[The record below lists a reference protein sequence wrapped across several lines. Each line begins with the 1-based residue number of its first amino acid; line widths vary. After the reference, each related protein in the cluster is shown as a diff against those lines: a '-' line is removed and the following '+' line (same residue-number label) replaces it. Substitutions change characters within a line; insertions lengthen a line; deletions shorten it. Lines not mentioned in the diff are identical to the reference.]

1 MNSNFDNG
9 QTANR
14 DPFGLKRLPEPEPP
28 GDAWPH
34 IAAALER
41 NQKNRRTKYR
51 LAAAAVVILAL
62 GVFWQLPK
70 APIAMGT
77 QTPAVA
83 EISPTPATAGEN
95 SLESL
100 ISLSQK
106 LELSLRARRAELGV
120 VPAQA
125 LIYQVELEDLVSEID
140 EAINQEPQSRELWSQ
155 RVNLLLD
162 LNQLYE
168 RQLRRDYRQIASL

>member
-1 MNSNFDNG
+1 MTSNTDHDL
-9 QTANR
+9 TAQR
-14 DPFGLKRLPEPEPP
+14 DPFGVTRLPEPQPP
-28 GDAWPH
+28 EDAWPH
-34 IAAALER
+34 IQAAL
-41 NQKNRRTKYR
+41 RRYQRTRRWSYG
-51 LAAAAVVILAL
+51 LAAAAVVTLAI
-62 GVFWQLPK
+62 GIYWQLPK
-70 APIAMGT
+70 
-77 QTPAVA
+77 TPAPSATDASKVA
-83 EISPTPATAGEN
+83 EISKATSAQETD

-106 LELSLRARRAELGV
+106 LERKLRARRAELGV

-140 EAINQEPQSRELWSQ
+140 TAINQKPQSRELWSQ

-168 RQLRRDYRQIASL
+168 RQLRRDRRQIASL

>member
-1 MNSNFDNG
+1 MSSNTDHDL
-9 QTANR
+9 TAHR
-14 DPFGLKRLPEPEPP
+14 DPFGFTRLPQPEPP
-28 GDAWPH
+28 EDAWPR
-34 IAAALER
+34 IQAALR
-41 NQKNRRTKYR
+41 GRQRVRRMKYG
-51 LAAAAVVILAL
+51 LATAAVVTLAA
-62 GVFWQLPK
+62 GIYWQLPK
-70 APIAMGT
+70 TTAPTARDAPIVVETSTTISAEGT
-77 QTPAVA
+77 D
-83 EISPTPATAGEN
+83 

-106 LELSLRARRAELGV
+106 LERSLRARRAELGV

-140 EAINQEPQSRELWSQ
+140 AAINLKPQSHELWSQ

-168 RQLRRDYRQIASL
+168 RQLRRDHRQIASL

>member
-1 MNSNFDNG
+1 MTSHFDND
-9 QTANR
+9 QSANR

-28 GDAWPH
+28 GDAWPQ
-34 IAAALER
+34 IAAALNR
-41 NQKNRRTKYR
+41 NRKIRRTRYR
-51 LAAAAVVILAL
+51 LAAAAVVILAM
-62 GVFWQLPK
+62 GIFWQLPK
-70 APIAMGT
+70 VPSATGT
-77 QTPAVA
+77 RTPAVA
-83 EISPTPATAGEN
+83 ETSPIPEAAGEN